1 MLDLATLPTGATV
14 FVDTI
19 IFDLHYRGKSAEC
32 ERFLRRIGSGEV
44 TAYVNT
50 QVLTELMHKLMLA
63 DAFQQGMITTR
74 SAEKLRQ
81 AFNGDRALAAKLVS
95 CHQQFRSTLR
105 IGLRVRRVSKDLL
118 VKSQAHRQGHGLLT
132 GDSLHLET
140 MLRVGVLNVVTCDSD
155 FANVVG
161 ITVWSPTDVMP

>member
-1 MLDLATLPTGATV
+1 MPDLATLPSGATV

-32 ERFLRRIGSGEV
+32 ERFLRRVAGGDV

-50 QVLTELMHKLMLA
+50 QVLTDLMHKLMLA
-63 DAFQQGMITTR
+63 DAFQQGIIAER
-74 SAEKLRQ
+74 SAKKMREAL
-81 AFNGDRALAAKLVS
+81 NGDRSLAAKLVH
-95 CHQQFRSTLR
+95 CHQQFRDTLR
-105 IGLRVRRVSKDLL
+105 IGLRVRQITKDML
-118 VKSQAHRQGHGLLT
+118 VRSQVHRQGQALLT

-161 ITVWSPTDVMP
+161 ITVWSPTDVMH

>member
-1 MLDLATLPTGATV
+1 MPDLATLPSEATV

-32 ERFLRRIGSGEV
+32 ERFLRRVAAGDV

-50 QVLTELMHKLMLA
+50 LVLTDLMHKLMLA
-63 DAFQQGMITTR
+63 DAFQQGIIAER
-74 SAEKLRQ
+74 SAKKMREAL
-81 AFNGDRALAAKLVS
+81 NGDRSLAAKLVD
-95 CHQQFRSTLR
+95 CHQQFRATLR
-105 IGLRVRRVSKDLL
+105 IGLRVRQITKDLL
-118 VKSQAHRQGHGLLT
+118 VRSQVHRQGQALLT

-140 MLRVGVLNVVTCDSD
+140 MLRVGVLNVVTYDSD
-155 FANVVG
+155 FANVAG